1 MVFKPPIAVFDACVL
16 YPFHLRNVLVQ
27 LAVDRLVDARWTDK
41 IHDEWIRNLLAN
53 APNIPVERLSVT
65 RRLMDEAL
73 PSAMVDGYE
82 THVETIELP
91 DPDDRHVVAA
101 GVAAGASLIV
111 TWNLRDFPAE
121 ELRKHGLTS
130 QTPDVLITDLFE
142 RVPEATVGALA
153 NARRNLSQT
162 RISAAEFAEILM
174 RQGLIQ
180 LSARLGR
187 NLADL

>member
-1 MVFKPPIAVFDACVL
+1 
-16 YPFHLRNVLVQ
+16 
-27 LAVDRLVDARWTDK
+27 
-41 IHDEWIRNLLAN
+41 
-53 APNIPVERLSVT
+53 
-65 RRLMDEAL
+65 MDEAL